1 MMRKTSVIC
10 RSAIS
15 SIEAESSVIRTDPRN
30 PSANPLSSRGRIL
43 KCCTTSASHREGVSR
58 VGFPPF
64 VRINAAAV
72 RTVRSPL
79 YAVFPIAFLLLL
91 VPALPL
97 RSQPPESDAGSL
109 SFPKSQAE
117 VARQREELYRLLEEQ
132 SEYLRRQSRIVKTA
146 AKVVDPTVVHIRAE
160 RLEPRAGRREQIEE
174 SGSGVIISDND
185 KFYVLTNGHVVK
197 GAQPGNI
204 DIRLADGRRLTP
216 THLWTDP
223 PSDVAVLEIS
233 DTQLLAARIG
243 DSDEL
248 DIGDFV
254 LAVGSPFGLTNSVTF
269 GIISAKG
276 RRHLQ
281 LGNAD
286 IQFQD
291 FLQTDAAINPGNSG
305 GPLIN
310 LRGEVIGI
318 NSAIASTSG
327 RNEGIG
333 FSIPSNMV
341 MAIARQLIEKGVV
354 SRAFLGVTLDPEF
367 GPTVATELELPRL
380 LGARV
385 TAITPDSPA
394 QRAGLK
400 LNDVIFKYNDK
411 WVEDDTHLINMVSL
425 TPIGEE
431 ATLSIFREG
440 KVVHLTTKVGNR
452 ADFE

>member
-1 MMRKTSVIC
+1 MKS
-10 RSAIS
+10 
-15 SIEAESSVIRTDPRN
+15 
-30 PSANPLSSRGRIL
+30 L
-43 KCCTTSASHREGVSR
+43 H
-58 VGFPPF
+58 
-64 VRINAAAV
+64 
-72 RTVRSPL
+72 
-79 YAVFPIAFLLLL
+79 YAVPIVAFFVLL
-91 VPALPL
+91 VPGLPL
-97 RSQPPESDAGSL
+97 RGQTPEPDGADI
-109 SFPKSQAE
+109 SFSKDQAE

-132 SEYLRRQSRIVKTA
+132 SELLRGQSRVLKTA
-146 AKVVDPTVVHIRAE
+146 AKVVGPTVVHIRAE
-160 RLEPRAGRREQIEE
+160 RVEPRVGRREEIEE
-174 SGSGVIISDND
+174 SGSGVIISEND

-197 GAQPGNI
+197 GASAENI
-204 DIRLADGRRLTP
+204 DIRLADGKRLTA
-216 THLWTDP
+216 THVWTDP
-223 PSDVAVLEIS
+223 PSDVAVLETS

-281 LGNAD
+281 LGNAE

-367 GPTVATELELPRL
+367 GPTVATEMGLPRL
-380 LGARV
+380 VGARV

-400 LNDVIFKYNDK
+400 VNDVIFKYNDK

-431 ATLSIFREG
+431 ATLNVFRDG
-440 KVVHLTTKVGNR
+440 KVVQLTTKVGNR